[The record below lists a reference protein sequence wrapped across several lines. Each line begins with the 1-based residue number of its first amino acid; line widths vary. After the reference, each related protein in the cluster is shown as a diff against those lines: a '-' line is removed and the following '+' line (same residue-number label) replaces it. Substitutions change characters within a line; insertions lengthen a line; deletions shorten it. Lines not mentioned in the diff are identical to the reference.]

1 MKINQKFFILFTNV
15 GYQIVLEARCSRG
28 IVSCLSL
35 ESWTV
40 NLAACAFFFRSI
52 CGCNEEINKYLG
64 SVNIHPSDI
73 SVKEFC
79 ENFDLSKLDYNNSEN
94 PKMTESVVNML
105 KKIVQ
110 HSNTNIVKNA
120 DALLKKMPPETEVE

>member
-1 MKINQKFFILFTNV
+1 MFKRHRVMF
-15 GYQIVLEARCSRG
+15 
-28 IVSCLSL
+28 
-35 ESWTV
+35 ESGE
-40 NLAACAFFFRSI
+40 LDSESSHLCFFFRSI

-64 SVNIHPSDI
+64 NVNIHPSDI

-110 HSNTNIVKNA
+110 HSNTNFVKNA
-120 DALLKKMPPETEVE
+120 DALLNKMPLETEVE